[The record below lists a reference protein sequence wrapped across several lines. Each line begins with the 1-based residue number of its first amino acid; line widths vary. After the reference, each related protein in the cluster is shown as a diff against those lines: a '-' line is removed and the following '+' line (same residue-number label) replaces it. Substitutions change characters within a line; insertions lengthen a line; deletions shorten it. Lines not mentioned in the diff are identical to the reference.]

1 MQHAPVSSP
10 LCFIQLLERA
20 APLDQAI
27 GVLNM
32 ASSAAE
38 QRRQGKHEKA
48 REVMMAEFDR
58 QRQDIVKDTEG
69 NRTAADRFVGKN
81 DSIEE
86 TLKKQTVGLVRLE
99 DFQKRREEL
108 EEEKRRE
115 AAKTNELK

>member
-1 MQHAPVSSP
+1 
-10 LCFIQLLERA
+10 
-20 APLDQAI
+20 
-27 GVLNM
+27 
-32 ASSAAE
+32 
-38 QRRQGKHEKA
+38 
-48 REVMMAEFDR
+48 MAEFDR
-58 QRQDIVKDTEG
+58 QRQDIVKDTES

-99 DFQKRREEL
+99 DFQKRRGEL